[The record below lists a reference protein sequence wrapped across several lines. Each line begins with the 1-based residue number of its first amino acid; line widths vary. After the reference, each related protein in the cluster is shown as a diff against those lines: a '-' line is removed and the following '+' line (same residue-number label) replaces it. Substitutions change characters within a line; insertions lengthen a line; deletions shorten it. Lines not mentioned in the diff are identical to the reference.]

1 MKNINMKK
9 EKYLLILIITIL
21 GCKKPYNPPVIAEP
35 GSYLVVEGTINTGS
49 DSTIFKLSRTVSI
62 STGNAINPETG
73 AIVTVESSASK
84 SYPLTEI
91 TKGYY
96 AAVGLNLDN
105 TLQYRLRIQTLGKDQ
120 YLSDFVPVEVSPP
133 IDSIGYAI
141 VSNGVNLYVNTHDPT
156 NNIKYYR
163 WDYVETWQF
172 HSEYESLY
180 VSNGT
185 AIVTRTPAQNIY
197 SCFGNDVSSSIVL
210 ASSAK
215 LTQDVIYQNPLT
227 QIAATSEKLETKYS
241 ILVRQY
247 ALTGDA
253 YNFWLNVKTNT
264 EDLGSIFDA
273 QPSSA
278 PTNLH
283 DVTNPSTPVIG
294 YISAC
299 FVQTK
304 RIFISEGQL
313 PQLPSWQPVYPYS
326 CNLDTNYYSTPHSGF
341 NEVKANLVPLPNGD
355 IPTTPFYLPGALNPS
370 GFLSSDAQ
378 CVDCT
383 IRGTITQPSFWQ

>member
-1 MKNINMKK
+1 MNKFYCALI
-9 EKYLLILIITIL
+9 ILIPLI
-21 GCKKPYNPPVIAEP
+21 GCKKPYTPPAITATTN
-35 GSYLVVEGTINTGS
+35 YLVVDGVINTGS
-49 DSTIFKLSRTVSI
+49 DSTVFKLSRTVTI
-62 STGNAINPETG
+62 SSGVTINPETG
-73 AIVTVESSASK
+73 ATVTVESNTNK

-133 IDSIGYAI
+133 IDSIGYTIA
-141 VSNGVNLYVNTHDPT
+141 SNGVNLYVNTHDPT

-172 HSEYESLY
+172 NSEYDSQWI
-180 VSNGT
+180 SNGK
-185 AIVTRTPAQNIY
+185 AIVPRTSSQYVY
-197 SCFGNDVSSSIVL
+197 SCFGNDVSSNIVL
-210 ASSAK
+210 GSSAK
-215 LTQDVIYQNPLT
+215 LTQDIIYQNPLT
-227 QIAATSEKLETKYS
+227 QVASTSEKLETKYS

-299 FVQTK
+299 FVQSK
-304 RIFISEGQL
+304 RIFISKAQL
-313 PQLPSWQPVYPYS
+313 PLSWIVVYPYNCDVDS
-326 CNLDTNYYSTPHSGF
+326 NSFGPQVDINLI
-341 NEVKANLVPLPNGD
+341 PLPNSD
-355 IPTTPFYLPGALNPS
+355 IPISYFSTKTKS
-370 GFLSSDAQ
+370 GYTSSSIE

-383 IRGTITQPSFWQ
+383 IRGTLTQPNFWK

>member
-1 MKNINMKK
+1 MIRRVNIKRGSS
-9 EKYLLILIITIL
+9 LLILIITIL

-73 AIVTVESSASK
+73 AIVTVESNANK

-96 AAVGLNLDN
+96 ATVGLNLDN

-133 IDSIGYAI
+133 IDSIGYTIA
-141 VSNGVNLYVNTHDPT
+141 SNGVNLYVNTHDPT

-172 HSEYESLY
+172 NSEYDSQWI
-180 VSNGT
+180 SNGK
-185 AIVTRTPAQNIY
+185 AIVPRTSSQYVY
-197 SCFGNDVSSSIVL
+197 SCFGNDVSSNIVL
-210 ASSAK
+210 GSSAK
-215 LTQDVIYQNPLT
+215 LTQDIIYQNPLT
-227 QIAATSEKLETKYS
+227 QVASTSEKLETKYS

-299 FVQTK
+299 FVQSK
-304 RIFISEGQL
+304 RIFISKAQL
-313 PQLPSWQPVYPYS
+313 PLSWIVVYPYNCDVDS
-326 CNLDTNYYSTPHSGF
+326 NSFGPQVDINLI
-341 NEVKANLVPLPNGD
+341 PLPNSD
-355 IPTTPFYLPGALNPS
+355 IPISYFSTKTKS
-370 GFLSSDAQ
+370 GYTSSSIE

-383 IRGTITQPSFWQ
+383 IRGTLTQPNFWK

>member
-1 MKNINMKK
+1 MEKG
-9 EKYLLILIITIL
+9 KYLLILLMTIM
-21 GCKKPYNPPVIAEP
+21 GCKTPYNPPPIASP
-35 GSYLVVEGTINTGS
+35 GSYLVVEGTINTGP

-62 STGNAINPETG
+62 ASGVVANPETG
-73 AIVTVESSASK
+73 AIITVESNASK

-120 YLSDFVPVEVSPP
+120 YLSDFVPVEVAPP
-133 IDSIGYAI
+133 IDSIGYTTANN
-141 VSNGVNLYVNTHDPT
+141 SLNLYVNTHDPT

-172 HSEYESLY
+172 HSEYESQY
-180 VSNGT
+180 ISNGN
-185 AIVTRTPAQNIY
+185 AIVPRTDAQYIY
-197 SCFGNDVSSSIVL
+197 SCFGNDVSSSIVIG
-210 ASSAK
+210 SSAK
-215 LTQDVIYQNPLT
+215 LKQDVIYQNPLT
-227 QIAATSEKLETKYS
+227 QIASTSEKLETEYS

-264 EDLGSIFDA
+264 EELGSIFDA
-273 QPSSA
+273 QPSTA

-299 FVQTK
+299 FVQSK
-304 RIFISEGQL
+304 RIFISKAQL
-313 PQLPSWQPVYPYS
+313 PLLPSWQAVYPYD
-326 CNLDTNYYSTPHSGF
+326 CVLDTNYYSTPHTGF
-341 NEVKANLVPLPNGD
+341 NAVKAFLIPLPNSD
-355 IPTTPFYLPGALNPS
+355 IPVTTFSGSGSPSPS
-370 GFLSSDAQ
+370 GFLSSDTQ

-383 IRGTITQPSFWQ
+383 IRGTLTQPSFWK